1 MLYWKK
7 QVCIGWFLMTFSTEI
22 ACGGLS
28 MKRLMLLI
36 MLGGLLLAV
45 AGCSSGGGGGGG
57 NDGNGGNG
65 NIGEPVGSINVAV
78 PGTYQINSAY
88 QITKNGATIKLT
100 LQSIQVTSDHKLKL
114 NCIWL
119 AQGGSVTVEK
129 ESDSGNTRMY
139 LKDNTGRVYG
149 HYQGEGAA
157 YTKLTLPIGTSVT
170 GAFYFYAL
178 NNTAEFITFFDDN
191 QNQKIGPITVN
202 R

>member
-1 MLYWKK
+1 
-7 QVCIGWFLMTFSTEI
+7 VCIGWLLMTFNTEI
-22 ACGGLS
+22 ACGGLP

-36 MLGGLLLAV
+36 MLGGLLLTV

-57 NDGNGGNG
+57 NDGNNGNG
-65 NIGEPVGSINVAV
+65 NNGNPVGSINVAV

-119 AQGGSVTVEK
+119 AQSSSINIEVDK

-139 LKDNTGRVYG
+139 LKDAVRVYN
-149 HYQGEGAA
+149 HYQGEGSA
-157 YTKLTLPIGTSVT
+157 YNKVTLPIGASTT
-170 GAFYFYAL
+170 GAFYFPAL
-178 NNTAEFITFFDDN
+178 DDTAEFIIFYDDN
-191 QNQKIGPITVN
+191 QNQKIGPIIVN